1 MNVFRW
7 KDVLKQDL
15 TRPSPN
21 YVPRNVVDTSTVV
34 QSVTIVH
41 HAYAVMVNTTHSDPV
56 AFCLL
61 HKFSSRLTW
70 AVLPWTVV
78 VLSWLNLA
86 PQLKRSELITE

>member
-1 MNVFRW
+1 M
-7 KDVLKQDL
+7 
-15 TRPSPN
+15 
-21 YVPRNVVDTSTVV
+21 
-34 QSVTIVH
+34 H

-78 VLSWLNLA
+78 VLSWLNMA
-86 PQLKRSELITE
+86 PTLKRSELINNKHKSLGQKICFVHCSVFLDAGASLVLSF